1 MRFFQPAPVLLIF
14 FVVSCLY
21 SCVPQKQVSTSK
33 NELSSINTQ
42 LSGNSSTLNEL
53 DAKRRGKE
61 SANEIDDTTNAR
73 ISKFIQRTRLEID
86 TLLKDNSILIGET
99 VVNKDDWNRLKS
111 ALSFTR
117 SSSKKINDKI
127 MFLSDLINRNMVVK
141 LDQDVLFEPGKYS
154 VEPAVV
160 ESIGKFFEPAAK
172 EIDLFTRK
180 YPDFP
185 LSLVITAKGY
195 ADGTT
200 IAEGSTLYRDLR
212 ERLSMSSKEPG
223 PRELNLEL
231 SKARAEEV
239 RKLFQKFAS
248 ARKDNEIFSEK
259 VMYLHQGMGEA
270 LPDPKVTDYK
280 QSDPRRRVVLLY
292 WSVFPD

>member
-1 MRFFQPAPVLLIF
+1 MRSPSLAPVLLTLL
-14 FVVSCLY
+14 VVSCLY
-21 SCVPQKQVSTSK
+21 SCVPQKQVSSSQK
-33 NELSSINTQ
+33 ELSSINTQ
-42 LSGNSSTLNEL
+42 LTGNSNTLKEL

-61 SANEIDDTTNAR
+61 TANEIDDTTNAR
-73 ISKFIQRTRLEID
+73 ISKFIQRTQLEID
-86 TLLKDNSILIGET
+86 TLVKENSILIGET
-99 VVNKDDWNRLKS
+99 VVDKNDWNRLKTVLS
-111 ALSFTR
+111 ATR
-117 SSSKKINDKI
+117 SSSRKINDKI

-154 VEPAVV
+154 VEPGVV

-200 IAEGSTLYRDLR
+200 IGEGSTLYRDLK
-212 ERLSMSSKEPG
+212 ERLSMSVKEPG
-223 PRELNLEL
+223 PKDLNREL

-239 RKLFQKFAS
+239 KKLFQKFAN
-248 ARKDNEIFSEK
+248 ARKDNEIFNDK
-259 VMYLHQGMGEA
+259 VLYLHQGMGEA

-280 QSDPRRRVVLLY
+280 LSDPRRRVVLLY